1 MTNHCERPAF
11 WMTSRYPQILC
22 LSVAFTLFA
31 GVGAALAQDVA
42 NGQHLSERWCSECH
56 AIGGAAPGKYKGV
69 PSFAA
74 IAAKETITTEMITS
88 FLRLPHA
95 TMPNVPISRKDA
107 LDIAAFIME
116 MKK

>member
-1 MTNHCERPAF
+1 MID
-11 WMTSRYPQILC
+11 RYPQILC
-22 LSVAFTLFA
+22 LSLAFTLFA
-31 GVGAALAQDVA
+31 GVGAPLAQDVA
-42 NGQHLSERWCSECH
+42 NGQRLSERWCSGCH
-56 AIGGAAPGKYKGV
+56 AIGPAPGKYKGV

-107 LDIAAFIME
+107 LDIAAFVME